1 MINRGTPFVFRGT
14 LCESLLVGPLY
25 ITTERFDPG
34 RGADWTD
41 YISWSGL
48 TQLREVV
55 SLDSIL
61 CPKVIDEILPE
72 DWHHIVNEDFML
84 DYFTDLEYLI
94 QRVGVLDGRNLL
106 CLYKNP
112 DYEQNPS
119 DSRFALEGYDLIDVM
134 GGVSA
139 LSNCRGFPLAFENG
153 ELNRVGLLPTLD
165 RAVAVRA
172 RLMSN
177 YPAEPHANCD
187 VWAIFRLR
195 S

>member
-1 MINRGTPFVFRGT
+1 VII
-14 LCESLLVGPLY
+14 LCVHRVLCGERSSSLY
-25 ITTERFDPG
+25 IATERFDPG
-34 RGADWTD
+34 RGADWNE

-48 TQLREVV
+48 TQLCEVV

-84 DYFTDLEYLI
+84 DYFTDLDYLI
-94 QRVGVLDGRNLL
+94 QRVGVLEGRNLL
-106 CLYKNP
+106 CVYKNP
-112 DYEQNPS
+112 GPDQNPS
-119 DSRFALEGYDLIDVM
+119 ESRFALEGYDLIDVM
-134 GGVSA
+134 GGVSS
-139 LSNCRGFPLAFENG
+139 LSNCGGFPLAFENR

-165 RAVAVRA
+165 RANAVRA
-172 RLMSN
+172 ALMSN

-187 VWAIFRLR
+187 VWAIYRAHH

>member
-1 MINRGTPFVFRGT
+1 MIIRCVHRV
-14 LCESLLVGPLY
+14 LCGERSSSLS
-25 ITTERFDPG
+25 TSSTERFDPG
-34 RGADWTD
+34 RGADWNE

-84 DYFTDLEYLI
+84 DYFTDLDYLDSTRRCARRAKSPL
-94 QRVGVLDGRNLL
+94 RV
-106 CLYKNP
+106 YKNP
-112 DYEQNPS
+112 GPDQNPS

-139 LSNCRGFPLAFENG
+139 LTNCGGFPLAFEDG

-165 RAVAVRA
+165 RANAVRA
-172 RLMSN
+172 ALMSN

-187 VWAIFRLR
+187 VWAIYRAHH

>member
-1 MINRGTPFVFRGT
+1 VSIV
-14 LCESLLVGPLY
+14 SLVVSVLRPLY
-25 ITTERFDPG
+25 IVTERFDPA
-34 RGADWTD
+34 RGADWAD

-61 CPKVIDEILPE
+61 CPKVIDEILQA

-84 DYFTDLEYLI
+84 DYFTDLDYLI

-106 CLYKNP
+106 CVYKNP
-112 DYEQNPS
+112 ESVHNPA
-119 DSRFALEGYDLIDVM
+119 DPRFELEGYDLIDVM

-139 LSNCRGFPLAFENG
+139 LSNCGGFPLAFEND
-153 ELNRVGLLPTLD
+153 ELNEVGLLPTLD
-165 RAVAVRA
+165 RATAVRA
-172 RLMSN
+172 ALMSN

-187 VWAIFRLR
+187 VWAIYRAR
-195 S
+195 HS